1 MWREMMPKVNT
12 DSADYKQGFLDGLD
26 PDKIKNTIEYKVGF
40 FDGMYKDKKNP
51 FRKPIKIILYEL
63 GYKEGRYNSYNNG
76 WKRM

>member
-40 FDGMYKDKKNP
+40 FDGMRLNKKNP
-51 FRKPIKIILYEL
+51 FKTIYKTTLYEI
-63 GYKEGRYNSYNNG
+63 GYKEGRENRH
-76 WKRM
+76 WKGM